1 MGQKSTI
8 KLVKKVL
15 LDEDKRKHY
24 SDPELIY
31 MSKQLVNMK
40 LERARKKAER
50 KLTKG
55 FGYQSE

>member
-1 MGQKSTI
+1 MGVKSTI
-8 KLVKKVL
+8 KLVKKIL
-15 LDEDKRKHY
+15 LDDDKRKNY

-31 MSKQLVNMK
+31 MSKQLLNMK

-55 FGYQSE
+55 FGYQAV